1 MAAATKT
8 RTKTPAKKS
17 TAVQKKSAPKSAN
30 TPKRCGTRSVQK
42 VPAKQVTKL
51 SSKKGTAVAVT
62 GDLFRGAKYVE
73 ITENAI
79 SVTHA
84 ASRSRK
90 GSFEQVERRR
100 YLPQTPRTIAAANA
114 ALDEATRAGKVK
126 KIRVEFK

>member
-1 MAAATKT
+1 MASKCKVRQKKAAVQTRSAATSSRKASAKKPAAASQ
-8 RTKTPAKKS
+8 RN
-17 TAVQKKSAPKSAN
+17 VQ
-30 TPKRCGTRSVQK
+30 R

-100 YLPQTPRTIAAANA
+100 YLPQTPKTIAAANA

>member
-1 MAAATKT
+1 MAAKKT
-8 RTKTPAKKS
+8 RTKAPAKRR
-17 TAVQKKSAPKSAN
+17 TAVQKKSVPAQANKPKS
-30 TPKRCGTRSVQK
+30 CGTRSVQK

-126 KIRVEFK
+126 KVRVEFK

>member
-1 MAAATKT
+1 MAATKT
-8 RTKTPAKKS
+8 RTKTPVKKN

-100 YLPQTPRTIAAANA
+100 YLPQTPKTIAAANA

-126 KIRVEFK
+126 KVRVEFK

>member
-1 MAAATKT
+1 MASKCKVRQKKAAVQTRSAATSSRKASAKKPAAA
-8 RTKTPAKKS
+8 S
-17 TAVQKKSAPKSAN
+17 Q
-30 TPKRCGTRSVQK
+30 RSVQR

-100 YLPQTPRTIAAANA
+100 YLPQTPKTIAAANA